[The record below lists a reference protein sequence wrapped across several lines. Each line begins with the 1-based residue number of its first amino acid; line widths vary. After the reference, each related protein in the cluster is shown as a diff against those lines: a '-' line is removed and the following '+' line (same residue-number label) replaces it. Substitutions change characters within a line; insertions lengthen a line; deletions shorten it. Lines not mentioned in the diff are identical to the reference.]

1 MPATGRAD
9 ITTTGTSVVYE
20 NRWMRVREDTIQR
33 RDGSDGIYGVV
44 EKPDFVVIVPLNGDR
59 LHLVEQF
66 RYPVG
71 ARYWELPQGSWEE
84 APDADPL
91 ELARGEL
98 QEETGLRAAKMI
110 EVDHLFRSL
119 RLLDAGL
126 SHFSRQRPEPRRSG
140 QATRGAGPCV
150 ERLHCRGSRADDLR
164 GCDQGRRDGRRV
176 RAIAAQGPLI
186 AISGSAGMVWPAIL
200 PRIAAC

>member
-1 MPATGRAD
+1 MNMPATGRAD

-20 NRWMRVREDTIQR
+20 NRWMRVREDTIRR
-33 RDGSDGIYGVV
+33 RDGSDGLYGVV
-44 EKPDFVVIVPLNGDR
+44 EKPDFVVIVPLDGNR

-110 EVDHLFRSL
+110 EVGHLFEAYGYSTQGYHIFLASDLSQAEADRPQEEQDIVSRVFSVAEVERMICEGVIKDSVTVAVFGLL
-119 RLLDAGL
+119 RLKGL
-126 SHFSRQRPEPRRSG
+126 
-140 QATRGAGPCV
+140 
-150 ERLHCRGSRADDLR
+150 L
-164 GCDQGRRDGRRV
+164 
-176 RAIAAQGPLI
+176 
-186 AISGSAGMVWPAIL
+186 
-200 PRIAAC
+200 

>member
-1 MPATGRAD
+1 MRIAGCESARTPSDAEMGQTASTGLWRSR
-9 ITTTGTSVVYE
+9 TLL
-20 NRWMRVREDTIQR
+20 
-33 RDGSDGIYGVV
+33 
-44 EKPDFVVIVPLNGDR
+44 VIVPLNGNR

-110 EVDHLFRSL
+110 EVGHLFE
-119 RLLDAGL
+119 AYG
-126 SHFSRQRPEPRRSG
+126 
-140 QATRGAGPCV
+140 
-150 ERLHCRGSRADDLR
+150 
-164 GCDQGRRDGRRV
+164 
-176 RAIAAQGPLI
+176 
-186 AISGSAGMVWPAIL
+186 
-200 PRIAAC
+200 